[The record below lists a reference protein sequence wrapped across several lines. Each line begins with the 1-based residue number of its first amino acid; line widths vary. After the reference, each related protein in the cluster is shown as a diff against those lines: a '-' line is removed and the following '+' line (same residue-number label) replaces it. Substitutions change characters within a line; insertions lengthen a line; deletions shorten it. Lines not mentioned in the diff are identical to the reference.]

1 MKRKAQVTVFIIL
14 GIILLIT
21 AAILFF
27 LVDLSSE
34 ELEEQIDYT
43 DTSSV
48 QIFVEGCLGSVIED
62 AIFDVAQ
69 KGGYYEL
76 PVISTTN
83 AYVNS
88 AFYLYLSDTYLPGE
102 DQLAESIG
110 DYIENNIANC
120 TLFEAFVGMSITAGT
135 PQADV
140 MLRDNEVE
148 VQLSYP
154 LTIQPEE
161 GIEVELNTF
170 PASVDSRILTLYNI
184 AEEITLTQQE
194 HNEMVCISCLAV
206 LGYEHNL
213 EVLTV
218 DSDEGTLFS
227 VFDLDSEIE
236 GPDDQQLSFRF
247 FHKYYD
253 ETIVAE
259 DGCED
264 VSINI
269 EFSRVENIGNG
280 NADEYIYVGPD
291 ANFYFGEEGIKLT
304 DFNDEII
311 IDNGLDEDVAGLAL
325 ERGNGFVRIVD
336 AGGLSSEDLEVL
348 DFVVNIENA
357 QFTSVVS
364 DSDNPLENQGD
375 DFYYDDASHDEI
387 YLYSDYAE
395 VYLRVASLDDGFYLY
410 YECGVEE

>member
-120 TLFEAFVGMSITAGT
+120 TLFALLSTFVPIYGT
-135 PQADV
+135 
-140 MLRDNEVE
+140 
-148 VQLSYP
+148 
-154 LTIQPEE
+154 
-161 GIEVELNTF
+161 
-170 PASVDSRILTLYNI
+170 
-184 AEEITLTQQE
+184 
-194 HNEMVCISCLAV
+194 
-206 LGYEHNL
+206 
-213 EVLTV
+213 
-218 DSDEGTLFS
+218 
-227 VFDLDSEIE
+227 
-236 GPDDQQLSFRF
+236 
-247 FHKYYD
+247 
-253 ETIVAE
+253 
-259 DGCED
+259 
-264 VSINI
+264 
-269 EFSRVENIGNG
+269 
-280 NADEYIYVGPD
+280 
-291 ANFYFGEEGIKLT
+291 
-304 DFNDEII
+304 
-311 IDNGLDEDVAGLAL
+311 
-325 ERGNGFVRIVD
+325 
-336 AGGLSSEDLEVL
+336 
-348 DFVVNIENA
+348 
-357 QFTSVVS
+357 
-364 DSDNPLENQGD
+364 
-375 DFYYDDASHDEI
+375 
-387 YLYSDYAE
+387 
-395 VYLRVASLDDGFYLY
+395 
-410 YECGVEE
+410 